1 MVQKLGP
8 VTNHVTFPC
17 VMTIIQEMNVVCYGG
32 VLVAYITNPLTI
44 TIDPSKNDIEF
55 CKVDTCESLN
65 IFD

>member
-1 MVQKLGP
+1 
-8 VTNHVTFPC
+8 
-17 VMTIIQEMNVVCYGG
+17 MTIIQEMNVVCYGG